1 MKCLLKYNWV
11 MLPREEIPKL
21 KGNLGFWLHLAEH
34 AAFRKGIATYCGH
47 QNPVEPGMWSGGIV
61 GLKRI
66 LGVRSREKALQVLD
80 ALKDM
85 EYISYTLEDT
95 KQLTYQIT
103 DWVVE
108 CSGEE
113 CTDGTV
119 YTTPGYGFL
128 CMPRNITERLVAQ
141 GRKFEE
147 ADAWLDLWCHTV
159 FRDKGN
165 AFSFLSPVIQY
176 GKYGSMLTLE
186 KLGKRWG
193 WEKTKVWR
201 FFQKFAPYFQLYR
214 LPGSYGCVIYSL
226 FYPVCDE
233 IELPEEEAVMSIFRK
248 IRICA
253 QNTHTEGTINEKGNR
268 YTAWKSRCVIN
279 ALEEKAQNQYGET
292 APIQDES
299 GAGVALSA
307 LYNARVIFSCKNCKN
322 SRNCIYACRGIDI
335 GKPVDLSTYVQRTV
349 RSYEGRSFFDLDT
362 S

>member
-1 MKCLLKYNWV
+1 M
-11 MLPREEIPKL
+11 
-21 KGNLGFWLHLAEH
+21 
-34 AAFRKGIATYCGH
+34 
-47 QNPVEPGMWSGGIV
+47 
-61 GLKRI
+61 
-66 LGVRSREKALQVLD
+66 
-80 ALKDM
+80 
-85 EYISYTLEDT
+85 
-95 KQLTYQIT
+95 
-103 DWVVE
+103 E
-108 CSGEE
+108 CSGAE
-113 CTDGTV
+113 CIDGAV

-128 CMPRNITERLVAQ
+128 CIPRNITERLVAQ
-141 GRKFEE
+141 GHKFEE

-186 KLGKRWG
+186 KLGNRWG

-233 IELPEEEAVMSIFRK
+233 IELPEEEAVMRIFRK

-268 YTAWKSRCVIN
+268 YTAWKSRCVID